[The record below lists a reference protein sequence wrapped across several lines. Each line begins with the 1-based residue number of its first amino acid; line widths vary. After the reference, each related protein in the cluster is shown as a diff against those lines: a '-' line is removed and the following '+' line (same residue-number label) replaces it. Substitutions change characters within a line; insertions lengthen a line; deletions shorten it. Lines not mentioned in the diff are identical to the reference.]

1 VSNKTE
7 CPACGSYTSSI
18 YDAFECDDNCPYCG
32 LPAEAAKAINE
43 ARERGADKQ
52 LVERALAAEKRAAEM
67 ETELR
72 RLRWRM
78 SRLKDLI
85 NADLDEED

>member
-1 VSNKTE
+1 MSNKTE
-7 CPACGSYTSSI
+7 CPACGSHTSSI
-18 YDAFECDDNCPYCG
+18 YDAFKRDEECPYCG

-52 LVERALAAEKRAAEM
+52 LVDRALAAEKRAAEM

-72 RLRWRM
+72 RLRR
-78 SRLKDLI
+78 RLVRLRDLV
-85 NADLDEED
+85 NADLGEEG